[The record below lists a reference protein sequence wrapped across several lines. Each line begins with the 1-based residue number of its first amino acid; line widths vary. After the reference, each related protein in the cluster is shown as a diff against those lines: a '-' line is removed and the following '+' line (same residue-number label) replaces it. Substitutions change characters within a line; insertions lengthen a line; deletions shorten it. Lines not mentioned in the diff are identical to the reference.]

1 MPIWTRYT
9 LYGFAGLSAVAG
21 LLWWMMDHRR
31 GTAWAVSVIRD
42 RFPEVPQMSPAGLQ
56 EWLADETRPA
66 PILVDARSDE
76 EYAVSHLAGALH
88 VNVETVDEDVL
99 KKLDPQSRYVI
110 YCAAGYRACELA
122 RRMHDAGIRQVSN
135 LEGGIFAWAN
145 EGYPVQRDGQEVQAV
160 HSYHRLFSRML
171 KPERR
176 QP

>member
-1 MPIWTRYT
+1 M
-9 LYGFAGLSAVAG
+9 YGFAGLSAVAG

-31 GTAWAVSVIRD
+31 GTAWAVSLIRD
-42 RFPEVPQMSPAGLQ
+42 RFPEVPQLSPAGLQ
-56 EWLADETRPA
+56 QWLEDETRPA
-66 PILVDARSDE
+66 PVLVDARSDDE
-76 EYAVSHLAGALH
+76 FAVSHLAGAVHLDIES
-88 VNVETVDEDVL
+88 VSEESL
-99 KKLDPQSRYVI
+99 KKLDPKSRYVV
-110 YCAAGYRACELA
+110 YCSAGYRACELA
-122 RRMHDAGIRQVSN
+122 RRMHGAEIRQVSN